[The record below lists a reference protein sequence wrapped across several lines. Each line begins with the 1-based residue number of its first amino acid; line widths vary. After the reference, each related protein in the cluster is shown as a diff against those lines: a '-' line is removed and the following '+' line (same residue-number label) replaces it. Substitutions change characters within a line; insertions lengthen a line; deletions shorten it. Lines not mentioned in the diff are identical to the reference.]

1 MPRLHIAQNDRADA
15 VISER
20 LFGLLVGMLLDQQIA
35 MEVAFLRP
43 RQDLRPVRHARSD
56 EDRRDRTG

>member
-20 LFGLLVGMLLDQQIA
+20 LFGLLVGMLLDQH
-35 MEVAFLRP
+35 MR
-43 RQDLRPVRHARSD
+43 
-56 EDRRDRTG
+56 